1 MVTDAQ
7 DVAAT
12 ATKSKITIFFI
23 LFKLKVNKYGV
34 HLLYRDSSMAN
45 PLYIMPYVTGYDSN
59 GFFCLR
65 KTIIPNN

>member
-1 MVTDAQ
+1 
-7 DVAAT
+7 
-12 ATKSKITIFFI
+12 
-23 LFKLKVNKYGV
+23 
-34 HLLYRDSSMAN
+34 MAN